1 MVFGKG
7 DQVAGQN
14 DLFPG
19 LFTTGTIPEDYLPR
33 GMDNLG
39 QMAFITRGTTK
50 FLSMLHQRFKKSKNV
65 DTREH
70 KVHEL
75 SELDRTF
82 RTIEDSPSPDILILN
97 KEAAA
102 QLQPNDILFAPEVF
116 SKYDKAT
123 DKVVYSRVFSKE
135 FTDCEQMLVLNV
147 EQREDKTIV
156 NVRRADY
163 GKGKNDLQGL
173 VVSLSNVDYG
183 TDGVIKKDDLL
194 IRGLPTFPEGSDAP
208 RGFWKNPVI
217 DNNFTQ
223 EFKYA
228 LEITKES
235 EIEKTWI
242 GKTPIEIY
250 RLLKTRQAT
259 LDVERAFLFNRKGKK
274 IDPLGRVQY
283 TVGGVVEF
291 IPKDDEH
298 VHVWDAGKEL
308 NYKNM
313 LDFISKIPEDGGG
326 QVRDLF
332 CGIDLYVDLKKSF
345 YDEKYLRYDPEASK
359 EFDIP
364 IESIVG
370 AGIKINVIPLYTLQ
384 EVGWGKRGLLLDFS
398 VPSFVPTTHAN
409 WDMKVEKDIGQ
420 KGVQI
425 YKEQWIG
432 IKGLERRYAQYQHI
446 LDFSQLV

>member
-50 FLSMLHQRFKKSKNV
+50 FLSMLHQRFKKSKTV

-70 KVHEL
+70 RVHEL

-123 DKVVYSRVFSKE
+123 DKVVCSRVFSKE

-183 TDGVIKKDDLL
+183 TDGVIKKDDL
-194 IRGLPTFPEGSDAP
+194 IVRGLPTFPEGSDAP
-208 RGFWKNPVI
+208 RRFWKNPVI

-235 EIEKTWI
+235 EIEKT
-242 GKTPIEIY
+242 
-250 RLLKTRQAT
+250 
-259 LDVERAFLFNRKGKK
+259 
-274 IDPLGRVQY
+274 
-283 TVGGVVEF
+283 
-291 IPKDDEH
+291 
-298 VHVWDAGKEL
+298 
-308 NYKNM
+308 
-313 LDFISKIPEDGGG
+313 
-326 QVRDLF
+326 
-332 CGIDLYVDLKKSF
+332 
-345 YDEKYLRYDPEASK
+345 
-359 EFDIP
+359 
-364 IESIVG
+364 
-370 AGIKINVIPLYTLQ
+370 
-384 EVGWGKRGLLLDFS
+384 
-398 VPSFVPTTHAN
+398 
-409 WDMKVEKDIGQ
+409 
-420 KGVQI
+420 
-425 YKEQWIG
+425 
-432 IKGLERRYAQYQHI
+432 
-446 LDFSQLV
+446 

>member
-1 MVFGKG
+1 
-7 DQVAGQN
+7 
-14 DLFPG
+14 
-19 LFTTGTIPEDYLPR
+19 
-33 GMDNLG
+33 
-39 QMAFITRGTTK
+39 
-50 FLSMLHQRFKKSKNV
+50 
-65 DTREH
+65 
-70 KVHEL
+70 
-75 SELDRTF
+75 
-82 RTIEDSPSPDILILN
+82 
-97 KEAAA
+97 
-102 QLQPNDILFAPEVF
+102 
-116 SKYDKAT
+116 
-123 DKVVYSRVFSKE
+123 
-135 FTDCEQMLVLNV
+135 
-147 EQREDKTIV
+147 
-156 NVRRADY
+156 
-163 GKGKNDLQGL
+163 
-173 VVSLSNVDYG
+173 
-183 TDGVIKKDDLL
+183 
-194 IRGLPTFPEGSDAP
+194 
-208 RGFWKNPVI
+208 
-217 DNNFTQ
+217 
-223 EFKYA
+223 
-228 LEITKES
+228 
-235 EIEKTWI
+235 
-242 GKTPIEIY
+242 
-250 RLLKTRQAT
+250 LKTRQAT
-259 LDVERAFLFNRKGKK
+259 LDIERAFLFGRKGKK

-291 IPKDDEH
+291 ILKDDEH
-298 VHVWDAGKEL
+298 VHVWDASKEL

-446 LDFSQLV
+446 LDFSQLL